1 MKSSW
6 NKDGEW
12 PKNQRVITPSDTV
25 NLPDL
30 TVIYVAAAGNVVLVD
45 KNDTVVTYTGLPAG
59 ATLPVQAMPI
69 NATTTTAPLRA
80 AG

>member
-12 PKNQRVITPSDTV
+12 PKNQRVITPSDSV
-25 NLPDL
+25 NLPDR

-45 KNDTVVTYTGLPAG
+45 KNDVVVTYTGLPAG
-59 ATLPVQAMPI
+59 ATLPVQAKRI
-69 NATTTTAPLRA
+69 NATNTTATLV
-80 AG
+80 GVW